1 VCGLNRCLDARI
13 ERRRSQIKVTQRDRK
28 VNSEA
33 IQDVLRDAG
42 LKAVTRRN
50 FINGVISSSVAIDK
64 REMN

>member
-1 VCGLNRCLDARI
+1 M
-13 ERRRSQIKVTQRDRK
+13 TQRDRK